1 MSGLN
6 SPMILLQTR
15 CLGSCGLLTMT
26 MSPRDRVLNN
36 ELVTNKVNKVKF
48 NSIHDFLETVF
59 ILPAINEICS
69 MPKISS
75 TLIPTDSQAH
85 LWLSIFVGD
94 SSIFCPPLVGTGLRW
109 QPKLCGDQSLFPHAD
124 RHNRILFF

>member
-36 ELVTNKVNKVKF
+36 ELVTNKVNKVEF
-48 NSIHDFLETVF
+48 NSIHDFLEMVF
-59 ILPAINEICS
+59 ILPTINVIVHVNLCQ
-69 MPKISS
+69 KKLLLHQLTQIS
-75 TLIPTDSQAH
+75 Q
-85 LWLSIFVGD
+85 SIV
-94 SSIFCPPLVGTGLRW
+94 
-109 QPKLCGDQSLFPHAD
+109 H
-124 RHNRILFF
+124 

>member
-36 ELVTNKVNKVKF
+36 ELVMSKVNKVKF
-48 NSIHDFLETVF
+48 DLIHDFFLNET
-59 ILPAINEICS
+59 CS
-69 MPKISS
+69 
-75 TLIPTDSQAH
+75 
-85 LWLSIFVGD
+85 
-94 SSIFCPPLVGTGLRW
+94 CPIIQYFRMLFWDENIVYFFNFLGPIR
-109 QPKLCGDQSLFPHAD
+109 SLFKYLLNFH
-124 RHNRILFF
+124 LQLL